1 MPDLL
6 AHLYSAIMA
15 QACNLSLASISRM
28 TELASRSIGWCTSW
42 YLRPETLGEAVTTL
56 VNYQYRQPF
65 SRHWGDGTLSSSDG
79 QRFPVKVKTRNAAAL
94 PRYFAFGRGLTMYNW
109 SSDLLVQYDSRVVPT
124 TMRDATVILDA
135 ILNNESELL
144 IADHTSDTAGFTH
157 MVFGLFDLLGIQ
169 FSPRIRDIADQ
180 QLFRFEKTSP
190 NTELN
195 TLFKGAIR
203 QDLIVQNWDA
213 MLRLAGCLKLG

>member
-1 MPDLL
+1 M
-6 AHLYSAIMA
+6 
-15 QACNLSLASISRM
+15 SL
-28 TELASRSIGWCTSW
+28 
-42 YLRPETLGEAVTTL
+42 
-56 VNYQYRQPF
+56 
-65 SRHWGDGTLSSSDG
+65 
-79 QRFPVKVKTRNAAAL
+79 
-94 PRYFAFGRGLTMYNW
+94 
-109 SSDLLVQYDSRVVPT
+109 DSRVVPT

-135 ILNNESELL
+135 ILDNESELL